1 MHLLAF
7 STQQKAADGRHRSI
21 MTLTDKG
28 FPLSNPKKCYENDTI
43 VLILLAVS
51 VYNQSRKQWLPIHVQ
66 MREPVLR
73 TNQQSQEKN
82 LSNMISSFHR
92 SISSPSHQN
101 KRGFTLNVALFS
113 K

>member
-1 MHLLAF
+1 MHQ
-7 STQQKAADGRHRSI
+7 SKVI
-21 MTLTDKG
+21 LTDTG
-28 FPLSNPKKCYENDTI
+28 SPQSNPKKCYENDTI
-43 VLILLAVS
+43 ALILLAVS
-51 VYNQSRKQWLPIHVQ
+51 VYNQSRKQWPPIHDQ

-82 LSNMISSFHR
+82 LSMCSAPSTR
-92 SISSPSHQN
+92 SISSPWHQD